1 MAQGS
6 VTVFEEFLENMV
18 DGNDTTN
25 GINLKDDT
33 FNLVLVTDDIDTI
46 TAGTASPDVSD
57 FTEVAAG
64 GGYSTGGATATI
76 TATEAAGTLTIAI
89 SGTVTWTSTGSGGAA
104 TIRSAILH
112 STTHIGTSD
121 AVCAIDMT
129 SDSGTTPLDLDDG
142 DINVSGTLFTIS

>member
-6 VTVFEEFLENMV
+6 VTVFEEALENLV

-33 FNLVLVTDDIDTI
+33 FKLVLISDDIDTI
-46 TAGTASPDVSD
+46 NANTATPDVGD
-57 FTEVAAG
+57 FTEVSNG
-64 GGYSTGGATATI
+64 GGYTTGGETVTI
-76 TATEAAGTLTIAI
+76 TATEAAGTLTVAV
-89 SGTVTWTSTGSGGAA
+89 SGTVTWTSTGSGGPAD
-104 TIRSAILH
+104 IRSAIVH

-121 AVCAIDMT
+121 ALCVVDMT
-129 SDSGTTPLDLDDG
+129 TDSGTTPLDLDDG